1 MTFTAAAWRSPD
13 AKAQIDYEI
22 DSQQEAWHLPGDG
35 HGLRRPAAAPREP
48 GDMVWADSV
57 ASLFTP
63 AARRAATS
71 PSVKKHAVIART
83 APHSALPLP
92 CHTVP
97 WDARSIPNKRM
108 QLLQAAVIAS
118 SKTHGFDLSIE
129 YRARSLAGPP
139 PQLPLHISL
148 ATNIEGSLGTA
159 ARAQSQS
166 LISEPGRWVGT
177 LLRFGPA
184 RPRAKRRTS
193 FEAERAVQQCST
205 AVGAEAAA

>member
-1 MTFTAAAWRSPD
+1 LTFTAAAWRSPD

-35 HGLRRPAAAPREP
+35 HGLRRPAAAPCEP
-48 GDMVWADSV
+48 EDVVWADSV
-57 ASLFTP
+57 ASLFTL

-83 APHSALPLP
+83 ALCTPVAVLYSTLGRAINSEQANAAAASGRNCFFQNPRI
-92 CHTVP
+92 
-97 WDARSIPNKRM
+97 RSQHQISRTQP
-108 QLLQAAVIAS
+108 
-118 SKTHGFDLSIE
+118 
-129 YRARSLAGPP
+129 AGPP

-159 ARAQSQS
+159 ARTQSQS

-193 FEAERAVQQCST
+193 FEAERAVRQCST
-205 AVGAEAAA
+205 AVEAEAAA